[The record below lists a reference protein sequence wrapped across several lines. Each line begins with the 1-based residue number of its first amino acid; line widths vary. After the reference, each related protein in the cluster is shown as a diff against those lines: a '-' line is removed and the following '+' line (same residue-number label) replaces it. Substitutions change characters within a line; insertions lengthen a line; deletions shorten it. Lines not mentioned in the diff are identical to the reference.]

1 MRGICVSFLLNEF
14 LPILGLKS
22 VDNGM
27 GLIVFGAEEKVVD
40 YAVLA
45 QDQVA
50 ALPRQVDRFFIHHK
64 DIIAY
69 QEVCQSVCLPMLCKF
84 VVFQRNS
91 PPVEA

>member
-69 QEVCQSVCLPMLCKF
+69 QEVRQLQVCCFSNKLTKELA
-84 VVFQRNS
+84 N
-91 PPVEA
+91 

>member
-1 MRGICVSFLLNEF
+1 MWGICVSFLLNEF
-14 LPILGLKS
+14 LPTLGLKS

-50 ALPRQVDRFFIHHK
+50 ALPRQVDRFFIQHK
-64 DIIAY
+64 DIIKKSIS
-69 QEVCQSVCLPMLCKF
+69 QF
-84 VVFQRNS
+84 VWQCFAS
-91 PPVEA
+91 LLFFK

>member
-50 ALPRQVDRFFIHHK
+50 ALPRQVDRVSFTTRILSRSPSVSLS
-64 DIIAY
+64 INAL
-69 QEVCQSVCLPMLCKF
+69 QVCCFSNKLTKELA
-84 VVFQRNS
+84 N
-91 PPVEA
+91 